1 MIIVAKVALFII
13 ISKEICSATLQ
24 ICIFTPKVTKKYSPH
39 HRGALA
45 ERYGTS
51 LGQSYNKICLLCMPL
66 RGIYAKYRRF

>member
-51 LGQSYNKICLLCMPL
+51 LGQSYNKIYHLCMPL
-66 RGIYAKYRRF
+66 RSIYAKYRRF